1 MVSAIEEEALEAME
15 RLRQCCESDMLV
27 DQNFNIPIFNILWRM
42 ATNQRY
48 SVSGSMEE
56 TSFISKGF
64 INVVIQLDDPFINNL
79 AKDLQLNFE
88 NAIKYNLFLPIKRL
102 AAFLGFCN
110 FEHVERFYS
119 TLKELFRKV
128 IYEHEKE
135 FDSGTIPKV
144 C

>member
-1 MVSAIEEEALEAME
+1 M
-15 RLRQCCESDMLV
+15 
-27 DQNFNIPIFNILWRM
+27 
-42 ATNQRY
+42 
-48 SVSGSMEE
+48 
-56 TSFISKGF
+56 
-64 INVVIQLDDPFINNL
+64 NVVIQLDDPFINNL

-88 NAIKYNLFLPIKRL
+88 NAIKYNLFLPIKSL
-102 AAFLGFCN
+102 AAFWGFCN
-110 FEHVERFYS
+110 FEHVERFYC